1 MEGWGACQCRGRGS
15 LAPWVPPSQ
24 TGISDN
30 IPIPLN
36 SYLWTTIIGFRCGLF
51 FFLYNYIY
59 IYLSLIDKKFI
70 IYFVLV
76 SWSALNLGYLALRF
90 MVSPPLIWRHVA
102 ASRRSQTQPRTAA
115 RVQAEGRRLSPPCGL
130 AETTFLA
137 KLLSHPPRS
146 PCNHLKVEH
155 QSLSLRVLTLYNW
168 LTSVARG
175 CISLSAW
182 FPGTLWEKGDEISR
196 TLVERL

>member
-15 LAPWVPPSQ
+15 LPLWVPPSQ
-24 TGISDN
+24 TGIFDN

-51 FFLYNYIY
+51 FLYIIIYIY
-59 IYLSLIDKKFI
+59 YLSLIEERFI

-76 SWSALNLGYLALRF
+76 SWSAFNLGYSALRF
-90 MVSPPLIWRHVA
+90 MVPPPLTWGHVA

-146 PCNHLKVEH
+146 PCNPLKVEH
-155 QSLSLRVLTLYNW
+155 
-168 LTSVARG
+168 
-175 CISLSAW
+175 
-182 FPGTLWEKGDEISR
+182 
-196 TLVERL
+196 